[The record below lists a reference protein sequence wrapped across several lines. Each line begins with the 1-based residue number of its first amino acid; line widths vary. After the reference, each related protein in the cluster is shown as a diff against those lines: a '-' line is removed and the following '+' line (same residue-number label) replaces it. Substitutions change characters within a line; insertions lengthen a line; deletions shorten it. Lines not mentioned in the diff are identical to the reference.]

1 MFDPHKYDDKCG
13 QIYSVLTASGAKQPP
28 QVHAGGAQ
36 KNLSVTGHGKS
47 DQESSRPT
55 TRVGTQTNCC
65 RGKVL

>member
-36 KNLSVTGHGKS
+36 KNLSICLPFSKVVF
-47 DQESSRPT
+47 ESLKMFLI
-55 TRVGTQTNCC
+55 N
-65 RGKVL
+65 LL